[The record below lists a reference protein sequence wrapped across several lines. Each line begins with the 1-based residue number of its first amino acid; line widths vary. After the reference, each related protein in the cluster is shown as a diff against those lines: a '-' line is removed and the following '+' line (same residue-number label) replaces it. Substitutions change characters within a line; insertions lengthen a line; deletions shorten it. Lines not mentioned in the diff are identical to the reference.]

1 MKWLE
6 NWTKYCSLFSVLLYL
21 SCHGHDLAQ
30 HYIQVNF
37 TLYVSQVFENLTN
50 RKGATVPHSF
60 TSWKTKPKFFNF
72 YICYQC
78 QSSPSLT
85 ILVPFWFI
93 TGIISLVFFSLSKWL
108 QYFQVSFNIL
118 KEILY
123 TGSKIQNVVTEL
135 LYVVEPKCQN
145 TK

>member
-1 MKWLE
+1 VKWLK
-6 NWTKYCSLFSVLLYL
+6 NWTKYWSLFNVFLYP

-37 TLYVSQVFENLTN
+37 MFHKCLRTWPTERELQYH
-50 RKGATVPHSF
+50 TVYA
-60 TSWKTKPKFFNF
+60 SWKTKPKFFNF
-72 YICYQC
+72 YICNQR

-85 ILVPFWFI
+85 ILVPFWFPI
-93 TGIISLVFFSLSKWL
+93 TPLVFFSLSKWL
-108 QYFQVSFNIL
+108 RYFQVPFNIL

-123 TGSKIQNVVTEL
+123 TANIQNVVTEL
-135 LYVVEPKCQN
+135 LYVVAPKCQN